1 MASIFSQVYTDSA
14 ADFNLFYTMEKDND
28 MIDRDLGCASYRL
41 DAPCNTPQEIVT
53 SMEIFSRL
61 NVTPLFVNTEALSS
75 LNTVDFTSPRAPPLH
90 PMLALPLL
98 FSISII
104 IITLTLRKLIRHYR
118 RPNIFPAST
127 RLPPCGVKPH
137 PIFGH
142 MPHVFSSPDSAEFK
156 SVFVDHANSSG
167 ISTFWFLNVPCVSVL
182 KAEHARIVFRNS
194 IERTGSKV
202 INRHFKRCLG
212 QGESYCLDYMM

>member
-28 MIDRDLGCASYRL
+28 VIDHDLVCAPYRS
-41 DAPCNTPQEIVT
+41 DAL
-53 SMEIFSRL
+53 SMKILSRL
-61 NVTPLFVNTEALSS
+61 NGTPLFVNTEAVSALS
-75 LNTVDFTSPRAPPLH
+75 TVDFTSPRAPLLH
-90 PMLALPLL
+90 SILALPLL

-104 IITLTLRKLIRHYR
+104 IITLTLRQLIRHYR

-182 KAEHARIVFRNS
+182 KAEHARIIFRNS
-194 IERTGSKV
+194 IERTGSRI
-202 INRHFKRCLG
+202 INGHFKRCLG
-212 QGESYCLDYMM
+212 QGETCCLDYMM